1 MIVIVSCSH
10 PPDDERIYHKQI
22 CSLVESGYAI
32 SYYTRSK
39 HKIDLSTS
47 LVNHK
52 NYSPKISVNSFIKRV
67 DQNLRKLDYISAIQ
81 IHETALLSLLKKNK
95 SRLPHIKTIY
105 DVHENMEALYRTFSK
120 RIKPLKEILIYLRKY
135 QESLYLKYV
144 DQVILAN
151 VPMSDQ
157 PYSGSG
163 VPIKIIENFPEK
175 KYLNTAP
182 GINKRT
188 RSIVYHGHL
197 GPERGIKDLVE
208 AMEHIKT
215 VQPDITLSLIG
226 SFRTKNFHKE
236 ILNMIY
242 KLDLGNNISLI
253 DQVPHSKI
261 WKILNEHSVGV
272 IPFKKTPLTEENT
285 PTKLFE
291 MMASGL
297 EIVAT
302 KLLPIQNFVDDSVH
316 WAIPG
321 DSLSIAEALLK
332 SFDQKK
338 DSVNISKNKS
348 LIKELYNWD
357 ERKEKYLSIFD
368 SK

>member
-22 CSLVESGYAI
+22 CSLVESGYSIA
-32 SYYTRSK
+32 YYTRSK
-39 HKIDLSTS
+39 HKTDLSTS
-47 LVNHK
+47 LIKHN
-52 NYSPKISVNSFIKRV
+52 NYSSKISVNSFIEKV
-67 DQNLRKLDYISAIQ
+67 DQNLRKIEYISAIQ
-81 IHETALLSLLKKNK
+81 IHETVLLPLLKKNK

-120 RIKPLKEILIYLRKY
+120 RIKPIKEILIYLRKY
-135 QESLYLKYV
+135 QENLYLKYV
-144 DQVILAN
+144 DQIILAN
-151 VPMSDQ
+151 VPMFNQ
-157 PYSGSG
+157 PYSKSG
-163 VPIKIIENFPEK
+163 IPVKIIENFPEI
-175 KYLNTAP
+175 KYLNLTSAV
-182 GINKRT
+182 NKRT
-188 RSIVYHGHL
+188 KSIVYHGHL

-208 AMEHIKT
+208 AMKHIKT
-215 VQPDITLSLIG
+215 TQPDITLSLIG
-226 SFRTKNFHKE
+226 SFRTKNFHRE
-236 ILNMIY
+236 ILNMIHN
-242 KLDLGNNISLI
+242 LNLGRNIFLI
-253 DQVPHSKI
+253 DQVSHSKI
-261 WKILNEHSVGV
+261 WKILNKHSVGV

-302 KLLPIQNFVDDSVH
+302 KLLPIQNFVDDSVY

-321 DSLSIAEALLK
+321 DSLSLAEALLK
-332 SFDQKK
+332 SIDQKEG
-338 DSVNISKNKS
+338 SINISKNQN

>member
-22 CSLVESGYAI
+22 CSLVEFGYAI
-32 SYYTRSK
+32 SYYTRSNYK
-39 HKIDLSTS
+39 MDLSTS
-47 LVNHK
+47 LIKHK
-52 NYSPKISVNSFIKRV
+52 NYSPKINVNKFMDQV
-67 DQNLRKLDYISAIQ
+67 NQNLRKLDYISAIQ
-81 IHETALLSLLKKNK
+81 IHETALLPLLKKNK
-95 SRLPHIKTIY
+95 SRLPHINTIY

-120 RIKPLKEILIYLRKY
+120 RIWPLKEILIFLRKY

-144 DQVILAN
+144 DQIILAN
-151 VPMSDQ
+151 VPISDQ
-157 PYSGSG
+157 AYSRSG

-175 KYLNTAP
+175 KYLNT
-182 GINKRT
+182 ISRSNKRT
-188 RSIVYHGHL
+188 KSIVYHGHL

-208 AMEHIKT
+208 AMKHINT
-215 VQPDITLSLIG
+215 ISPDITLSLVG
-226 SFRTKNFHKE
+226 SFRTKNFHRE
-236 ILNMIY
+236 ILNMIHE
-242 KLDLGNNISLI
+242 LNLANNIVLI
-253 DQVPHSKI
+253 DQVSHSKI
-261 WKILNEHSVGV
+261 WKILNKHSVGV

-302 KLLPIQNFVDDSVH
+302 KLLPIQYFVDDSVH

-332 SFDQKK
+332 SFNQKK
-338 DSVNISKNKS
+338 DSGNISKNQN

-357 ERKEKYLSIFD
+357 ERKEKYLSIFY

>member
-39 HKIDLSTS
+39 CNIDLSTS
-47 LVNHK
+47 LVKHK
-52 NYSPKISVNSFIKRV
+52 NYSPKINVNNFIEQV
-67 DQNLRKLDYISAIQ
+67 NQNLRKLDYISAIQ
-81 IHETALLSLLKKNK
+81 IHETALLPLLKKNK

-120 RIKPLKEILIYLRKY
+120 RIKPLKEILIYLRKFK
-135 QESLYLKYV
+135 ESLYLKYV
-144 DQVILAN
+144 DQIILAN
-151 VPMSDQ
+151 VPMSNQ
-157 PYSGSG
+157 PYSRSG

-175 KYLNTAP
+175 KYLNTAS
-182 GINKRT
+182 GSNKRT
-188 RSIVYHGHL
+188 KSIVYHGHL

-208 AMEHIKT
+208 AMKHINNI
-215 VQPDITLSLIG
+215 QPDITLSLIG
-226 SFRTKNFHKE
+226 SFRTKNFQRE
-236 ILNMIY
+236 ILNMIH
-242 KLDLGNNISLI
+242 KLNLANNIFLI
-253 DQVPHSKI
+253 DQVSHSKI
-261 WKILNEHSVGV
+261 WEILNKHSVGV

-291 MMASGL
+291 MMASEL

-302 KLLPIQNFVDDSVH
+302 KLLPIQNFVDDSIY
-316 WAIPG
+316 WAFPG

-332 SFDQKK
+332 SLDQKK
-338 DSVNISKNKS
+338 NSVNISKNKS
-348 LIKELYNWD
+348 LIEEQYNWD
-357 ERKEKYLSIFD
+357 ERKEKYLSIFY

>member
-32 SYYTRSK
+32 LYYTRSK

-47 LVNHK
+47 SVTHK

-67 DQNLRKLDYISAIQ
+67 DLNLRKLDYISAIQ
-81 IHETALLSLLKKNK
+81 IHETALLPLLKKNK

-144 DQVILAN
+144 DQIILAN
-151 VPMSDQ
+151 IPMSNQ
-157 PYSGSG
+157 PYARSG

-175 KYLNTAP
+175 KYLNTRS
-182 GINKRT
+182 GQNKKT

-226 SFRTKNFHKE
+226 SFRTKNFHRE

-242 KLDLGNNISLI
+242 KLDLGNNIFLI
-253 DQVPHSKI
+253 DQVAHSKI
-261 WKILNEHSVGV
+261 WKILSRHSVGV

-321 DSLSIAEALLK
+321 DSFSIAEALLK